1 MGKLPQRSLSQ
12 NPPPSVEWVWMNED
26 GRRVSAE
33 GCGNARRY
41 PMLAA
46 SIPEDSDGCGTVKQT
61 GKGIKGWFKGLF
73 D

>member
-1 MGKLPQRSLSQ
+1 
-12 NPPPSVEWVWMNED
+12 MNED